1 MKAVEK
7 LQTEINKILFKEIDN
22 LELKRLLNKN
32 FIEKTSID
40 IDDIIAKS
48 KRTME
53 QLIKYKRRNIKCIN
67 GVKYKKCIKCNE
79 WKIIE
84 GNFKKKGKYKD
95 GDIKYKAECN
105 KCRYGDKLEKEGE

>member
-1 MKAVEK
+1 MMLPLPYDLWKQ
-7 LQTEINKILFKEIDN
+7 LKED
-22 LELKRLLNKN
+22 
-32 FIEKTSID
+32 IEKTSID

-53 QLIKYKRRNIKCIN
+53 QLIKYQRRNI
-67 GVKYKKCIKCNE
+67 KCIKCNE
-79 WKIIE
+79 WKIVE

-105 KCRYGDKLEKEGE
+105 ECRYGDKLEEGE

>member
-1 MKAVEK
+1 MMLPLPYDLWKQ
-7 LQTEINKILFKEIDN
+7 LKED
-22 LELKRLLNKN
+22 
-32 FIEKTSID
+32 IEKTSID

-53 QLIKYKRRNIKCIN
+53 QLIKYQRRHIKCIN

-95 GDIKYKAECN
+95 GDTKYKAECN
-105 KCRYGDKLEKEGE
+105 KCRYGDKLEEEGE